1 MMSQPV
7 TVRLPEP
14 SAEELRFIARKE
26 HRSVSEVGARFI
38 EEGMRQNR
46 FPYIEFR
53 SFGGERHACIKGA
66 LQVWQVIMVARGY
79 GMDAEKVAPHL
90 CLKLEEVQAA
100 INYYKAY
107 PAEIDQ
113 ALEENNIGEEGLR
126 RMFPNLRVFT
136 VPEQGEEHVV

>member
-53 SFGGERHACIKGA
+53 SFNGERHACVKGA

-79 GMDAEKVAPHL
+79 GMDAEKVVPHL
-90 CLKLEEVQAA
+90 CLKLEEVQSAL
-100 INYYKAY
+100 NYYKAY

-136 VPEQGEEHVV
+136 FPAQDEGQAV